1 MAVGNGFRKRLGMNE
16 TIKKTGEE
24 TIHAQAEAGAPRLPS
39 TSRRRLVQAGL
50 AAAPVVLALSGRSAM
65 AGTTGGTTPTCLSPI
80 AWVSANPKTGT
91 VTASHTPRSS
101 GTPGCTPVKWKPC
114 EVTTT
119 FPNVPKWPSDC
130 KPFDTIYP
138 PNSTTPLTWS
148 GSNCQTYSGLMY
160 QNTTTSGT
168 KVDPGWST
176 GTKLTWLDSRSCS
189 NLLIAE
195 ARCAE
200 DNKTKF
206 PLSSADVINC
216 YMTKTLG
223 GRAVSDA
230 DLLAFFK
237 QTCA

>member
-1 MAVGNGFRKRLGMNE
+1 
-16 TIKKTGEE
+16 
-24 TIHAQAEAGAPRLPS
+24 
-39 TSRRRLVQAGL
+39 
-50 AAAPVVLALSGRSAM
+50 M
-65 AGTTGGTTPTCLSPI
+65 AGGTGGTTPTCLSPI

-91 VTASHTPRSS
+91 IAASHTPRSS
-101 GTPGCTPVKWKPC
+101 GTPGCTPAKWKPC

-195 ARCAE
+195 AGSDTLKVHACAAYLNARCAE